1 MEPIRHTLT
10 AQIPFLRMYR
20 EDLDQL
26 LLLFDRAGAK
36 VTISDK
42 QYRYDSLDDMK
53 AHVGPRVVTIDIQ
66 AENPS
71 VHFLLNQSKVIPD
84 TPSPTV
90 VYFNELRTEAISDEA
105 DNLFYRVRDFLL
117 AHKAPR
123 FRIPY
128 LIPAIVAFVGCI
140 VSIAVNHQLFTA
152 QKVPLSFLVCMI
164 ATVGFIT
171 ASVQNGN
178 TLVLET
184 RSNFPSFLAQN
195 KNGIIMLL
203 IGAFIGIAGTIIGQ
217 WLTRLLF
224 K

>member
-1 MEPIRHTLT
+1 
-10 AQIPFLRMYR
+10 
-20 EDLDQL
+20 
-26 LLLFDRAGAK
+26 
-36 VTISDK
+36 
-42 QYRYDSLDDMK
+42 
-53 AHVGPRVVTIDIQ
+53 
-66 AENPS
+66 
-71 VHFLLNQSKVIPD
+71 
-84 TPSPTV
+84 
-90 VYFNELRTEAISDEA
+90 
-105 DNLFYRVRDFLL
+105 
-117 AHKAPR
+117 
-123 FRIPY
+123 
-128 LIPAIVAFVGCI
+128 
-140 VSIAVNHQLFTA
+140 
-152 QKVPLSFLVCMI
+152 MI